1 LRDEVMSMVH
11 RGWGFI
17 KTSIAPC
24 VGKMPL
30 HRHGTRAEEQ
40 TELHCNIVSVL
51 VSAGHPSIR
60 GEGSIIKFASK
71 AVGSI
76 PSTRKQRKQ
85 KNAVD
90 PRVRYR

>member
-1 LRDEVMSMVH
+1 MVR

-24 VGKMPL
+24 VGKIPL
-30 HRHGTRAEEQ
+30 RRHGTRTEEQ

-51 VSAGHPSIR
+51 VSAGHPGIR
-60 GEGSIIKFASK
+60 GEGYIIKFASK